1 MTALSS
7 PSRDLP
13 RTVLSILF
21 IAILLGASLLILR
34 PFLAPIVWAS
44 LIVIATWPLLDHV
57 RAWYGGRRWLA
68 VATMVAVLLL
78 VFLLPL
84 AFAANVLIS
93 RADSIVGWV
102 RTMAQTSPLPPAWLA
117 DLPWIG
123 SHLAA
128 TWHEW
133 LADGPDGLATRIASH
148 ANEIVAWTVGQVGSV
163 GVWVFQL
170 FATLALAGVLYA
182 RGERVSGGVRDF
194 ARRLAGERGDGAV
207 MLAAKATRAVAFGVL
222 VTALVQA
229 FVGGAGLLA
238 AGVPAWKILTAAM
251 FLTSIAQ
258 VGAAPIVGFA
268 ALWVFTQGNTGWAIA
283 LGAWALLVGSLDNII
298 RPILIGRE
306 AHLPL
311 LMVFA
316 GVIGGLLAFGP
327 VGLFAGPVVLAV
339 TDSLLRAWVRGD
351 GSDPRA

>member
-1 MTALSS
+1 
-7 PSRDLP
+7 
-13 RTVLSILF
+13 
-21 IAILLGASLLILR
+21 
-34 PFLAPIVWAS
+34 
-44 LIVIATWPLLDHV
+44 VIA
-57 RAWYGGRRWLA
+57 AS
-68 VATMVAVLLL
+68 
-78 VFLLPL
+78 
-84 AFAANVLIS
+84 VLIS
-93 RADSIVGWV
+93 RADTIVGWV
-102 RTMAQTSPLPPAWLA
+102 RNMAQTSPPPPAWLT
-117 DLPWIG
+117 DLPWVG
-123 SHLAA
+123 PHLAS
-128 TWHEW
+128 TWREW
-133 LADGPDGLATRIASH
+133 LGDGPDGLAIRIAAH
-148 ANEIVAWTVGQVGSV
+148 ANEIAAWTVGQVGSV
-163 GVWVFQL
+163 GMWIFQL

-182 RGERVSGGVRDF
+182 RGERVSSGVRIF

-222 VTALVQA
+222 VTGLVQA
-229 FVGGAGLLA
+229 LVGGAGLLA

-268 ALWVFTQGNTGWAIA
+268 ALWVFAQGNTGWGIA

-306 AHLPL
+306 AHLPV

-327 VGLFAGPVVLAV
+327 VGLFAGPVILAV

-351 GSDPRA
+351 GSAERPVGATYPPA